1 MIGLVVAAIRTLV
14 VLAADAPPLDPD
26 GPVAQQWLRHELA
39 KPEYQAAKPTW
50 FDRVA
55 QQISEWFSS
64 LGAGVGG
71 DAGWIL
77 AGIGIAIAAALIV
90 GAFVVFGL
98 PRLRRRAPAAT
109 VFDADDGRS
118 AADLRRGASAAA
130 EAGRYDDAVRDL
142 FRAMARSLGER
153 TIVLLLPGTTSQEL
167 AIEAA
172 HALPDFAD
180 ALHRSATLFDGV
192 RYLGHASGPDDYGAL
207 LALDHDLAKATPR
220 PAATE
225 SVILADDAGGR
236 R

>member
-1 MIGLVVAAIRTLV
+1 MGLVAAAIRALV
-14 VLAADAPPLDPD
+14 VLTADAPPLSPD
-26 GPVAQQWLRHELA
+26 GPVAQQWLRRELA

-50 FDRVA
+50 FDRLA

-64 LGAGVGG
+64 LGAGVSGN
-71 DAGWIL
+71 AGWIL

-98 PRLRRRAPAAT
+98 PRLRRRPPAAT

-118 AADLRRGASAAA
+118 VAELRRDASAAA

-172 HALPDFAD
+172 HALPEFSSP
-180 ALHRSATLFDGV
+180 LYWSAGLFDGV
-192 RYLGHASGPDDYGAL
+192 RYLGRTSGADDYSAL
-207 LALDHDLAKATPR
+207 VALDRDLAKATPGQTAAGPAIA
-220 PAATE
+220 PAAD
-225 SVILADDAGGR
+225 VGAGR
-236 R
+236 